1 MYVEQI
7 HSASAI
13 DFLRNP
19 KVNTDFDDKYCI
31 EDDKSERKVAN
42 MRIDAY
48 NQINQI
54 YGVNKTKKAGKTGRG
69 SSAVTD
75 QVSFSSV
82 GRDMQV
88 AKTALANVPDVRQ
101 EKIDAIKSSI
111 QNGTYNVSNESFAER
126 LVSVY
131 QNRFL

>member
-1 MYVEQI
+1 
-7 HSASAI
+7 
-13 DFLRNP
+13 
-19 KVNTDFDDKYCI
+19 
-31 EDDKSERKVAN
+31 

-54 YGVNKTKKAGKTGRG
+54 YGVSKTKKAGKTGRG
-69 SSAVTD
+69 SSTTTD

-88 AKTALANVPDVRQ
+88 AKATLAKVPDVRQ
-101 EKIDAIKSSI
+101 EKVDAIKSSI

-126 LVSVY
+126 LVSAY
-131 QNRFL
+131 QSRLV

>member
-1 MYVEQI
+1 
-7 HSASAI
+7 
-13 DFLRNP
+13 
-19 KVNTDFDDKYCI
+19 
-31 EDDKSERKVAN
+31 

-54 YGVNKTKKAGKTGRG
+54 YGVNKTKKTGKTGSG
-69 SSAVTD
+69 SSATMD
-75 QVSFSSV
+75 QVSFSSI

-88 AKTALANVPDVRQ
+88 AKTALAKVPDVRQ
-101 EKIDAIKSSI
+101 EKVDAIKSSI

>member
-1 MYVEQI
+1 
-7 HSASAI
+7 
-13 DFLRNP
+13 
-19 KVNTDFDDKYCI
+19 
-31 EDDKSERKVAN
+31 

-54 YGVNKTKKAGKTGRG
+54 YGVSKTKKTGKAGNSIYAG
-69 SSAVTD
+69 STD

-88 AKTALANVPDVRQ
+88 AKMALENVPDVRQ
-101 EKIDAIKSSI
+101 EKVDALKSSI

-126 LVSVY
+126 LMAAY
-131 QNRFL
+131 NNRIL